1 MNKVIN
7 KVLLITAILGA
18 AVFTLD
24 ACSNKDNLETTNAPT
39 TNSSTG
45 ANLQSQAGGR
55 ELAFAANKL
64 LAKSINYSGLEFPV
78 EGDWTPKLEE
88 ASFET
93 IKQAGFTAIRLPVKF
108 SGHALQA
115 APYTL
120 EPVFMARVDWAI
132 QNATK
137 RGLAIIVDMHHYG
150 ELMMEPVA
158 HRERFL
164 ALWDQIARRYQN
176 QPASVIFEIGN
187 EPHGKLD
194 QVWNEHQNSA
204 IEVIRRSNPTRALIV
219 GTKDW
224 NSAVH
229 LPHMAFSS
237 DPNLIVTF
245 HHYGPHSFTHQGA
258 HWETPVQPTG
268 VTWPSANLEW
278 RHGWQSYPNNT
289 DVALEPSGIGLTFKG
304 LWSGLTLH
312 YPYPASG
319 VYLLRLKT
327 DRAAEVVVSCHTP
340 ANDKGFEVIAPKY
353 LRVETQAGV
362 VQDVSISSCGN
373 GNAFTDL
380 SIQSP
385 LEGAQPKV
393 TFQKLELVDS
403 AGAHPFALNAQEL
416 IRAALD
422 LASDWGNANNRPM
435 FMGEFGTYI
444 KTDQA
449 SRERYTKFNREE
461 ADKRGISWAYF
472 DFSTYFRV
480 YELDTKTWQTGLL
493 KALIP

>member
-1 MNKVIN
+1 MNKAI
-7 KVLLITAILGA
+7 KKALLLTAILGMGA
-18 AVFTLD
+18 FTLN
-24 ACSNKDNLETTNAPT
+24 ACTGNKDALETNP
-39 TNSSTG
+39 SSSATSDSSSG
-45 ANLQSQAGGR
+45 LQAQATGR

-93 IKQAGFTAIRLPVKF
+93 IKRAGFTAIRLPVKF
-108 SGHALQA
+108 SAHALQA

-137 RGLAIIVDMHHYG
+137 RGLAIIVDLHHYD

-158 HRERFL
+158 HRARFL
-164 ALWDQIARRYQN
+164 ALWDQIATRYKN

-194 QVWNEHQNSA
+194 QYWNEHQNSA
-204 IEVIRRSNPTRALIV
+204 VAVIRRTNPTRALIV
-219 GTKDW
+219 GSKDW
-224 NSAVH
+224 NNAFH

-245 HHYGPHSFTHQGA
+245 HHYGPGSFTHQGA
-258 HWETPVQPTG
+258 HWEVPVRPTG

-278 RHGWQSYPNNT
+278 RHGWQAYNNANAT
-289 DVALEPSGIGLTFKG
+289 LEPTGIGLRFPSI
-304 LWSGLTLH
+304 WSGLTLVH
-312 YPYPASG
+312 PYPASG
-319 VYLLRLKT
+319 VYTVRLKT
-327 DRAAEVVVSCHTP
+327 NRAAALVLSCYTP
-340 ANDKGFEVIAPKY
+340 ANNQGFEVIAPKY
-353 LRVETQAGV
+353 LRVNTQAGV

-373 GNAFTDL
+373 GRAFTSL

-385 LEGAQPKV
+385 LEGVQPKV
-393 TFQKLELVDS
+393 TFQKLELLDS
-403 AGAHPFALNAQEL
+403 GGAHALALNAQDF

-422 LASDWGNANNRPM
+422 LASDWGKANNRPM

-461 ADKRGISWAYF
+461 AERRGISWAYF

-480 YELDTKTWQTGLL
+480 YELSTKTWQTGLL

>member
-1 MNKVIN
+1 MNKAI
-7 KVLLITAILGA
+7 LLTAILGMA
-18 AVFTLD
+18 AFTLE
-24 ACSNKDNLETTNAPT
+24 ACSSNKDALETNSGPT
-39 TNSSTG
+39 ANST
-45 ANLQSQAGGR
+45 ANPNLKTQATGR

-64 LAKSINYSGLEFPV
+64 LSKSINYSGLEFPV

-93 IKQAGFTAIRLPVKF
+93 IKRAGFTAIRLPVKF
-108 SGHALQA
+108 SAHALQA

-137 RGLAIIVDMHHYG
+137 RGLAIIVDLHHYD
-150 ELMMEPVA
+150 ELMMQPVE
-158 HRERFL
+158 HRARFL
-164 ALWDQIARRYQN
+164 ALWDQIATRYKN

-194 QVWNEHQNSA
+194 GYWNEHQNSA
-204 IEVIRRSNPTRALIV
+204 VAVIRRTNPTRALIV
-219 GTKDW
+219 GSKDW

-258 HWETPVQPTG
+258 HWETPVQPIG
-268 VTWPSANLEW
+268 VSWPGTKLDWRFGWEPYSSA
-278 RHGWQSYPNNT
+278 
-289 DVALEPSGIGLTFKG
+289 DVTMEPTGIGLSFKG
-304 LWSGLTLH
+304 IWSGLTLH
-312 YPYPASG
+312 HPYPASG
-319 VYLLRLKT
+319 AYAVRLKT
-327 DRAAEVVVSCHTP
+327 DRAATLVISCHTP
-340 ANDKGFEVIAPKY
+340 ANTQGFEVIAPKY
-353 LRVETQAGV
+353 LRVNTQAGV
-362 VQDVSISSCGN
+362 VQDVSVSSCGN
-373 GNAFTDL
+373 GRAFTDL

-385 LEGAQPKV
+385 LEGVQPKI
-393 TFQKLELVDS
+393 TFQQLELLDS
-403 AGAHPFALNAQEL
+403 DGAHPFALNAQAL
-416 IRAALD
+416 VRASLD
-422 LASDWGNANNRPM
+422 LASVWGKANNRPM

-461 ADKRGISWAYF
+461 AEKRGISWAYF

-480 YELDTKTWQTGLL
+480 YELSTKTWQTGLL
-493 KALIP
+493 KSLIP